1 MNVPGYGRANCDC
14 LGGREE
20 TWAWQQ
26 WLAVDALIFWFA
38 DSRQRG
44 CVARQN
50 GVMDERVAGLVGRWL
65 QATKAAITAL
75 VAVH

>member
-1 MNVPGYGRANCDC
+1 MNVSGYGRANCDC
-14 LGGREE
+14 LGDGEE

-38 DSRQRG
+38 DSHRRG